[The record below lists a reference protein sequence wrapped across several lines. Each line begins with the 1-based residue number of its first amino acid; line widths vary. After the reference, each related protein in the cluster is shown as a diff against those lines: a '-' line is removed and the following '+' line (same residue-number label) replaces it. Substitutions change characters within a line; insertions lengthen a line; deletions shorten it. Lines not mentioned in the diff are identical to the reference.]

1 MNNIIPK
8 EILLETISRI
18 DGAYAPATIRAY
30 KANFDRFIEFCESKE
45 VLALPANKL
54 DVANFIRYLSERD
67 LKSAS
72 IRIAVASISAIH
84 RLNEA
89 PDPTTHPDV
98 NIELRR
104 MHRNLGRESKQAVGI
119 NAELLG
125 RMVKSTDD
133 TLRGIRDRALL
144 LTAYYSMCRRS
155 ELVSLTVNDLILDPE
170 SKSVKIKIRRSKTD
184 QDGLGKWLHLSND
197 SQKAILE
204 WVKASGIQN
213 GMLFRGVTRGQK
225 ITEGLS
231 AAQINR
237 IYKRIARMSKVDKSV
252 VKHISGH
259 SMRVGATQ
267 DLLKSG
273 ASLPMM
279 MQRGRWSK
287 ADTVMRYLE
296 NTTDIFTTNNR
307 SQPEWASTN

>member
-1 MNNIIPK
+1 MNTTVKNI
-8 EILLETISRI
+8 LRETIVKI
-18 DGAYAPATIRAY
+18 DGAYAQATIRAY
-30 KANFDRFIEFCESKE
+30 KANFERFIEYCDSKE

-54 DVANFIRYLSERD
+54 DVADFIRHLSDSD

-84 RLNEA
+84 RLNEL
-89 PDPTTHPDV
+89 PDPTTNPDV
-98 NIELRR
+98 KIELRR
-104 MHRNLGRESKQAVGI
+104 MHRNLGRESKQAAGI
-119 NAELLG
+119 NAELLDK
-125 RMVKSTDD
+125 MVKSTDK

-144 LTAYYSMCRRS
+144 LTAYDSMCRRS
-155 ELVSLTVNDLILDPE
+155 ELVSLTVNDLIIDQ
-170 SKSVKIKIRRSKTD
+170 KNRSVKIKLRRSKTD
-184 QDGLGKWLHLSND
+184 QDGLGRWLHLGID
-197 SQKAILE
+197 SQKSILE
-204 WVKASGIQN
+204 WIKVSGIID
-213 GMLFRGVTRGQK
+213 GMLFRGITRGEK

-237 IYKRIARMSKVDKSV
+237 IYKKIARRSKVDQSLV
-252 VKHISGH
+252 SNISGH
-259 SMRVGATQ
+259 SMRVGAAQ
-267 DLLKSG
+267 DLLRSG

-307 SQPEWASTN
+307 SQPNWAAI